1 MDILTHKVKKL
12 CKSKTRN
19 FKKSILM
26 NENIPFHYLFLDII
40 LLHIPCNTSF
50 LEEGTEILLKEFI
63 ALL

>member
-19 FKKSILM
+19 LKKSILM
-26 NENIPFHYLFLDII
+26 NKNIPFPYLFRDII
-40 LLHIPCNTSF
+40 LLHMLNNTSF
-50 LEEGTEILLKEFI
+50 LGGGTEILLKEFI